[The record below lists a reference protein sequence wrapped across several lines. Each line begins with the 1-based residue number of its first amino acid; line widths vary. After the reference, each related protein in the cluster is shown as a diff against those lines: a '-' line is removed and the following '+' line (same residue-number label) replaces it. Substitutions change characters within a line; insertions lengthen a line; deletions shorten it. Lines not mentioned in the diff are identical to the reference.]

1 MEYQKI
7 THLLDTTSENLPR
20 FIAKKL
26 VEVHDQPG
34 SAGDGY
40 KQSKQIIFKTSMLIS
55 DLRDFSD
62 AYSVA
67 KGTITIADPDNDACH
82 KKLAFKNNALFIFCI
97 SKINNTLIDNAEDL
111 DFVIPM
117 YNLLEYSQKYS
128 KTTGS
133 LWNYYRDEPNSGV
146 GGENDS
152 INYSIENSKSFEYKT
167 SITGKF
173 EGNNP
178 EKEVEI
184 VVSLKHLSN
193 FWRTLDMTL
202 INCEL
207 KLTLTWSEN
216 CVLTTKAYRG
226 KIVGTGTY
234 ENPQFPEIN
243 NPTNATFQR
252 TDTRLYVPVVTF
264 STQND
269 NKLLKQLRT
278 GFKRTI
284 KWNKYRL
291 EMTNQTKSNNLNFLI
306 DPTFTKVNRLSV
318 LSFENENDR
327 TSFSKYYVPNVQ
339 IKDFNVLIDRKSFF
353 DIPIKNDEQTYKQ
366 IIYIGRNNDYTTG
379 NFLGYEYFSKHYK
392 LIAIDLSRQ
401 IELESPDLKQQI
413 NFSRRLEINEAATIF
428 FITEKSEET
437 TFQFTQNV
445 ATVA

>member
-1 MEYQKI
+1 M
-7 THLLDTTSENLPR
+7 
-20 FIAKKL
+20 
-26 VEVHDQPG
+26 
-34 SAGDGY
+34 
-40 KQSKQIIFKTSMLIS
+40 
-55 DLRDFSD
+55 
-62 AYSVA
+62 
-67 KGTITIADPDNDACH
+67 
-82 KKLAFKNNALFIFCI
+82 
-97 SKINNTLIDNAEDL
+97 
-111 DFVIPM
+111 
-117 YNLLEYSQKYS
+117 
-128 KTTGS
+128 
-133 LWNYYRDEPNSGV
+133 NYYRDEPNSGAD
-146 GGENDS
+146 GENDS

-167 SITGKF
+167 SITGKL
-173 EGNNP
+173 EGNNT

-184 VVSLKHLSN
+184 VVPLKHLSN
-193 FWRTLDMTL
+193 FWRTLDMAL

-226 KIVGTGTY
+226 KIVGTGTD
-234 ENPQFPEIN
+234 ENPQFREIN
-243 NPTNATFQR
+243 NPTNAIFQR

-264 STQND
+264 STQNE

-291 EMTNQTKSNNLNFLI
+291 EMTNQTKSNNLIFLI
-306 DPTFTKVNRLSV
+306 DPTFTKVNRSSV

-327 TSFSKYYVPNVQ
+327 TSFSKYYVPNVR

-353 DIPIKNDEQTYKQ
+353 DTPIKNDEQTYKQ

-392 LIAIDLSRQ
+392 LIAIDLSKQ
-401 IELESPDLKQQI
+401 IELESLDLKQQI
-413 NFSRRLEINEAATIF
+413 NFSRRLERNERATMF
-428 FITEKSEET
+428 FIIEKSEET